1 MLTIHDFANAT
12 YQPWPGG
19 AQLPE
24 GATWVD
30 ANAPTPEEAA
40 FLERALGV
48 RPPSLDS
55 MQEIAHSSRFY
66 RVGPAIC
73 INVPLPV
80 REEGG
85 AAVAHPLTLILAPR
99 ALLTVRYEA
108 LKACSPEYL
117 AEIGVDREFPT
128 PAGALIGVLDGMI
141 DHITDELEGLTT
153 HLDKHSREVFAPR
166 TARRGLR
173 GPLLQHVIGDIGR
186 QRLFHSLME
195 EALLSLS
202 RGVGYL
208 ESQLGDKLE
217 APVRAQFDRIKR
229 DIESLSAHETR
240 LSDKIQFLL
249 DASLGLIGIEQND
262 IFKVLTVVTVIGVP
276 PTLIASMYGMNFKNI
291 PEYDWPYGYAYGL
304 FMICFTAFVPWL
316 WFRWKRWI

>member
-19 AQLPE
+19 VHLPE

-30 ANAPTPEEAA
+30 ANAPTPEEAE

-48 RPPSLDS
+48 RPPSLES

-66 RVGPAIC
+66 RQGAAIC

-80 REEGG
+80 REASGD
-85 AAVAHPLTLILAPR
+85 AVAHPLTLILAPN

-108 LKACSPEYL
+108 LKPCSPEYL
-117 AEIGVDREFPT
+117 AEIGVDREFST
-128 PAGALIGVLDGMI
+128 PAGALVGVLDGMI
-141 DHITDELEGLTT
+141 DHITDELEGLTS
-153 HLDKHSREVFAPR
+153 HLDLHSREVFAPP

-173 GPLLQHVIGDIGR
+173 GPLLQHVIADIGR

-217 APVRAQFDRIKR
+217 IPVRAQFDRIKR

-304 FMICFTAFVPWL
+304 FMIFFTAFVPWL